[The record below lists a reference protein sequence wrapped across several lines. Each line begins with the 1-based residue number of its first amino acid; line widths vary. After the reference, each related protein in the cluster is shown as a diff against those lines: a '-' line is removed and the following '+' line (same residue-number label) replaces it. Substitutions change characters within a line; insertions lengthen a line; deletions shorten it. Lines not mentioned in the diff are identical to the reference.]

1 LLGRFGWLGSRQL
14 KKGDKDGVTANM
26 MDATIRDRVID
37 DLLRKIPQI
46 SYSDTMLFKLG
57 LHAKFEIENYICSRF
72 FYGKAKILL
81 RRQKGTVTR
90 RCNRLGARIL
100 PAVQRVQQA
109 GGKGI
114 YRIFTSSFEP
124 QGHVYAESIMEA
136 KKLGEMFLLYSSH
149 AAQSIRVRFISYSSP
164 QSLVAY
170 NTELITRL
178 DKKLE
183 SHKQH
188 IDTLTQKIE
197 KISLIKSSLLLMQ
210 KHILATEK

>member
-1 LLGRFGWLGSRQL
+1 MEPG
-14 KKGDKDGVTANM
+14 ANM
-26 MDATIRDRVID
+26 MDVTIRDRVID
-37 DLLRKIPQI
+37 DLLRKTPLI

-57 LHAKFEIENYICSRF
+57 LHNKFEIENYICNRF

-90 RCNRLGARIL
+90 RCNRLEPRIL
-100 PAVQRVQQA
+100 PAVQRVQQL

-124 QGHVYAESIMEA
+124 QGHVYAESIIEA

-149 AAQSIRVRFISYSSP
+149 ATQPIRVRFISYSSP
-164 QSLVAY
+164 QSLVTY

-197 KISLIKSSLLLMQ
+197 KINLIKSSLLLMQ